1 MDPGVR
7 RDNPELFLHTKSQC
21 RKIGIHAISDHRMRQ
36 RQAVER
42 HPLERLV
49 TVVNAPTTSNSSA
62 RLTSCSAN
70 ALSLPLDHE
79 ISAFGRFCLN

>member
-21 RKIGIHAISDHRMRQ
+21 RKTGIHAISDHRMR
-36 RQAVER
+36 ER
-42 HPLERLV
+42 HAVDRHPIERPV
-49 TVVNAPTTSNSSA
+49 TVVNAPTTSNSPA

-79 ISAFGRFCLN
+79 ISAFGRGSLN